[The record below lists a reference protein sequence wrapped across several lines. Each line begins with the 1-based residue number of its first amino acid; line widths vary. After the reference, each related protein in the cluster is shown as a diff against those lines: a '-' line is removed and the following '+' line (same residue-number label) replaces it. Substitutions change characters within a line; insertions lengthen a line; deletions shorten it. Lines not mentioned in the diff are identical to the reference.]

1 MGGAGAEKEEE
12 MEKEA
17 IVAAGRASDRDRSI
31 TRAGGGRGNFPF
43 FSPPSDVRPFAKNL
57 PITVR
62 A

>member
-17 IVAAGRASDRDRSI
+17 IVTAGRASDRSI